1 MSSSPEPLGPG
12 GPSDKR
18 TQNAVRTLFFWLL
31 MILLALVLFKMTSQ
45 SNGGGT
51 SRELNYSDFM
61 QQVDKNNVAE
71 GKFFMSQNTARFDGL
86 LRSPAERIRATIP
99 RDDFSTLTGR
109 LRQQGARI
117 EIAESQRSDWKT
129 SVANFAPLILL
140 AVFWIFMMKRTT
152 VKSQEK

>member
-12 GPSDKR
+12 GPSDNR
-18 TQNAVRTLFFWLL
+18 ARNVVRTLLFWFL
-31 MILLALVLFKMTSQ
+31 MILLAFVLFKMTSQ
-45 SNGGGT
+45 SNGGPT

-71 GKFFMSQNTARFDGL
+71 GKFVMSQNTADFHGQ
-86 LRSPAERIRATIP
+86 LRSPAERIRATVP
-99 RDDFSTLTGR
+99 RDDFSVLTAR

-117 EIAESQRSDWKT
+117 EIAESRRSDWKT

-140 AVFWIFMMKRTT
+140 VGFWIFMMKRMT
-152 VKSQEK
+152 VKGQAR